1 MQPLFALELASVAEV
16 ARITEA
22 WYDVFVLVQSLVDRC
37 TPDGCLVFWESLLYM
52 LDSFWSGKDARHVD
66 MLWITLGKER
76 LHTHLHADTG
86 SEHWV
91 SDDEC
96 LVGKVWRSQIFDM
109 DANLGMLL
117 VGIFAIS
124 TYEGIA

>member
-76 LHTHLHADTG
+76 LHTPLHVVTG
-86 SEHWV
+86 REH
-91 SDDEC
+91 
-96 LVGKVWRSQIFDM
+96 
-109 DANLGMLL
+109 
-117 VGIFAIS
+117 
-124 TYEGIA
+124 